1 MLKEQQ
7 EANQKKLDSIN
18 AKRKE
23 DMDAKINELKETQK
37 RIQAEI
43 DAKK

>member
-18 AKRKE
+18 TKRKE